1 MGNDGAVSERD
12 SRAEEWVGDPP
23 VHVKGSAR
31 ADRKTKNLV
40 SRLEP
45 GDIAVIAHADIDE
58 VSGRALVGAR
68 PKMVINADRS
78 ITGRYRCPGPQILL
92 DAGIPV
98 LDGVGSHLLDVV
110 ADGDSIEVVGDH
122 VYREGA
128 PIGSGMWVTRDTLET
143 AYREAEE
150 NLEAE
155 LEKFVVNTLQY
166 AIREKDIILGDMDIP
181 PVETVI
187 CGRHCLI
194 AVRGPRYEED
204 LDAVVSYIREMAP
217 VLIGVDGGADA
228 LMERG
233 FLPDIIVGDMD
244 SVSDRALFSGAELI
258 AHSYPD
264 GRSPGSERLAK
275 LGLSHKTFT
284 CPGTSEDIAMLLA
297 YEKDASLI
305 VAVGAHS
312 NMLDFLEKGRPGMG
326 STFLV
331 RLKVGAVLVDAKG
344 VSQLYRGRLR
354 IGHIVGILL
363 AAAVPLIAIALFSGS
378 VADMARLIYLRIR
391 LALGLL

>member
-1 MGNDGAVSERD
+1 MDDDGAVRGRG
-12 SRAEEWVGDPP
+12 SRAGDLAGNPP
-23 VHVKGSAR
+23 VHLRGSAK
-31 ADRKTKNLV
+31 ADRKTKNLI

-45 GDIAVIAHADIDE
+45 GDVAVIAHSDIDE

-68 PKMVINADRS
+68 PKIVINADRS
-78 ITGRYRCPGPQILL
+78 ITGRYRCPGPGILL
-92 DAGIPV
+92 DSGIPV
-98 LDGVGSHLLDVV
+98 LDGVGSHLIDAI
-110 ADGDSIEVVGDH
+110 ADGDAIEVVGDH
-122 VYREGA
+122 VYREGEL
-128 PIGSGMWVTRDTLET
+128 IGSGVWVTRDTLEL
-143 AYREAEE
+143 AYRKAEE

-166 AIREKDIILGDMDIP
+166 AVKEKGIILGDMDIP
-181 PVETVI
+181 SVETAI
-187 CGRHCLI
+187 SGRHCLI

-204 LDAVVSYIREMAP
+204 LDAVAPYVREMSP
-217 VLIGVDGGADA
+217 VLMGVDGGADA

-275 LGLSHKTFT
+275 LGLSHKTFS

-331 RLKVGAVLVDAKG
+331 RLKVGAALVDAKG

-354 IGHIVGILL
+354 VGHIVGILL
-363 AAAVPLIAIALFSGS
+363 AAAVPIVAIALFSGS

-391 LALGLL
+391 LMLGLL